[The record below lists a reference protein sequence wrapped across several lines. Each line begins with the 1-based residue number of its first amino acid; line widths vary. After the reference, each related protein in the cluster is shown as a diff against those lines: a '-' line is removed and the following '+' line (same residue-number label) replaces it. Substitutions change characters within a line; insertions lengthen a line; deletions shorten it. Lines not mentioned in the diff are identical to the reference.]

1 MTLPDGAE
9 IGSDSAPIQERTFP
23 LMTRLPR
30 RSIQLSP
37 TAGSSNSN
45 SFQHASSTRPLEKA
59 VEVAKDAADQG
70 KIEEVTKIIEGAIN
84 VLRSTSKIPARY
96 LMAVGESLRVSESSL
111 NFSEDLL
118 EISEIFSSSDKMS
131 SNSSRTIYQRCASR
145 SSDCFKAVYSTWTTP

>member
-9 IGSDSAPIQERTFP
+9 IGSDSTPIQERSF

-59 VEVAKDAADQG
+59 VEVAEDAADQG
-70 KIEEVTKIIEGAIN
+70 KIEEIAEIEGATN
-84 VLRSTSKIPARY
+84 ALRRTSRIPARH
-96 LMAVGESLRVSESSL
+96 LMAVGESAD
-111 NFSEDLL
+111 F
-118 EISEIFSSSDKMS
+118 
-131 SNSSRTIYQRCASR
+131 
-145 SSDCFKAVYSTWTTP
+145 